1 MPSYVRTETIV
12 ADIRI
17 LIMPLPEFAMLP
29 FGGFLDKLRF
39 TADEAD
45 YSRQRYCTWQILGLE
60 AGSIKSSSGIDI
72 QVQTTPAEINYADF
86 DYLVVFG
93 GRSAQATQALAPR
106 YKNILRK
113 AAGHGVK
120 LVCIDNA
127 CFLLAACGLLT
138 GHKVALHWR
147 HEAEFRA
154 SFPRIEVVS
163 GQMYCFDGE
172 RGERISCAGGM
183 AAIDLAIEMLAR
195 ACGRSRALK
204 GLADML
210 VDEARSS
217 GHELRS
223 LDIEAA
229 TSRHTGRAI
238 ALMRSLLSAS
248 KTIDELAGM
257 VGISRRQLDRQFL
270 SELGMT
276 AKNYWN
282 ELRLQ
287 HVQWRLLNSA
297 HSIAV
302 IADEAGIADV
312 SYLGKIFRRRFGM
325 SPAQFRKAS
334 PGMPPMP

>member
-1 MPSYVRTETIV
+1 MQTETTV

-17 LIMPLPEFAMLP
+17 LLMPLPEFALLP

-45 YSRQRYCTWQILGLE
+45 YSRQRYCTWHVLGLD

-72 QVQTTPAEINYADF
+72 QVQITPAEINYADF
-86 DYLVVFG
+86 DYLVAFG
-93 GRSAQATQALAPR
+93 GRNAKATQALAPR

-127 CFLLAACGLLT
+127 CFLLAACGLLS
-138 GHKVALHWR
+138 GRKVALHWR

-163 GQMYCFDGE
+163 DQMYCFDGD
-172 RGERISCAGGM
+172 RISCAGGT
-183 AAIDLAIEMLAR
+183 AAIDLAVEILAR
-195 ACGRSRALK
+195 VCGRTRALK

-217 GHELRS
+217 GHQLRS
-223 LDIEAA
+223 LDIEV
-229 TSRHTGRAI
+229 TTGRHTGRAI
-238 ALMRSLLSAS
+238 ALMRSLLSSS
-248 KTIDELAGM
+248 KTTDELASM
-257 VGISRRQLDRQFL
+257 VGISRRQLDRLFL
-270 SELGMT
+270 ASHGMT

-282 ELRLQ
+282 EVRLE
-287 HVQWRLLNSA
+287 HVKWRLLNSD
-297 HSIAV
+297 HSLAT

-312 SYLGKIFRRRFGM
+312 SYLGKIFRKRFGET
-325 SPAQFRKAS
+325 PAQFRKTLPS
-334 PGMPPMP
+334 VLPTR

>member
-1 MPSYVRTETIV
+1 MHTETTV
-12 ADIRI
+12 ADIRL
-17 LIMPLPEFAMLP
+17 LIMPLPAFAMLP

-45 YSRQRYCTWQILGLE
+45 YSRQRYCTWLVLGLQ

-72 QVQTTPAEINYADF
+72 QVQATPAEINYADF

-93 GRSAQATQALAPR
+93 GRNAQATQALAPR
-106 YKNILRK
+106 YKHILRK

-127 CFLLAACGLLT
+127 CFLLAACGLLS

-147 HEAEFRA
+147 HEAEFRTA
-154 SFPRIEVVS
+154 FPRIEVVS
-163 GQMYCFDGE
+163 DQMYCFDGE
-172 RGERISCAGGM
+172 RGERISCAGGT
-183 AAIDLAIEMLAR
+183 AAIDLAVEILAR
-195 ACGRSRALK
+195 ACGRNRALK

-217 GHELRS
+217 GHQLRS
-223 LDIEAA
+223 LDTEAA
-229 TSRHTGRAI
+229 SGRHTGRAI
-238 ALMRSLLSAS
+238 ALMRSLLSTS
-248 KTIDELAGM
+248 KTTDELASQ
-257 VGISRRQLDRQFL
+257 VGISRRQLDRQFIA
-270 SELGMT
+270 SHGMT

-282 ELRLQ
+282 EIRLQ
-287 HVQWRLLNSA
+287 HVQWRLLNSS
-297 HSIAV
+297 HSLAN

-312 SYLGKIFRRRFGM
+312 SYLGKIFRKRFGM

-334 PGMPPMP
+334 PDFLAI

>member
-1 MPSYVRTETIV
+1 MLTETTV

-72 QVQTTPAEINYADF
+72 QVQATPAEIHCADF

-93 GRSAQATQALAPR
+93 GRNAQATQSLAPR

-113 AAGHGVK
+113 AAGHGVQ

-127 CFLLAACGLLT
+127 CFLLAACGLLN

-147 HEAEFRA
+147 HEAEFRF

-163 GQMYCFDGE
+163 GQMYCFDG
-172 RGERISCAGGM
+172 GRISCAGGM

-217 GHELRS
+217 SHQLRS
-223 LDIEAA
+223 LDTEAA

-238 ALMRSLLSAS
+238 ALMHNLLSAS
-248 KTIDELAGM
+248 KTTDELAGM

-270 SELGMT
+270 SEHGMT

-287 HVQWRLLNSA
+287 HVQWRLLNSG
-297 HSIAV
+297 HSLAV

-312 SYLGKIFRRRFGM
+312 SYLGKIFRKRFGM
-325 SPAQFRKAS
+325 SPALFRKAL
-334 PGMPPMP
+334 PGMPSDL

>member
-1 MPSYVRTETIV
+1 MRTETTV

-17 LIMPLPEFAMLP
+17 LIMPLPEFALLP

-60 AGSIKSSSGIDI
+60 AGGIKSSSGIDI
-72 QVQTTPAEINYADF
+72 QVQATPAEINYADF

-93 GRSAQATQALAPR
+93 GRNAKATQALAPR

-113 AAGHGVK
+113 AAGHGMK

-127 CFLLAACGLLT
+127 CFLLAACGLLS

-163 GQMYCFDGE
+163 EQMYCFDGD
-172 RGERISCAGGM
+172 RISCAGGT
-183 AAIDLAIEMLAR
+183 AAIDLAVEILAR
-195 ACGRSRALK
+195 ACGRNRALK

-217 GHELRS
+217 GHQLRS
-223 LDIEAA
+223 LDIEA
-229 TSRHTGRAI
+229 TTGRHTGRAI
-238 ALMRSLLSAS
+238 ALMRSLLSSS
-248 KTIDELAGM
+248 KTTDELASM
-257 VGISRRQLDRQFL
+257 VGISRRQLDRLFL
-270 SELGMT
+270 ASHGMT

-282 ELRLQ
+282 EVRLQ
-287 HVQWRLLNSA
+287 HVKWRLLNSS
-297 HSIAV
+297 HSLAT
-302 IADEAGIADV
+302 IADEAGISDV
-312 SYLGKIFRRRFGM
+312 SYLGKIFRKRFGET
-325 SPAQFRKAS
+325 PAQFRKTS
-334 PGMPPMP
+334 PGAITIL